1 MRSRAGRNVYALP
14 REGQFQPVPTHEEIK
29 QSHWSLGENGNLMV
43 IHTPPGHASM
53 VAYDLDALRSPLLL
67 GTIAG
72 DDTILVV
79 LAPEADPTE
88 VRSLIRETV
97 PGLKLKA

>member
-1 MRSRAGRNVYALP
+1 
-14 REGQFQPVPTHEEIK
+14 
-29 QSHWSLGENGNLMV
+29 
-43 IHTPPGHASM
+43 M

-97 PGLKLKA
+97 PGLKFKA